1 MTIDILYFDG
11 CPNAAPALA
20 AVREVVRATGVVG
33 VIREIEVKTDEEAAR
48 LRFLGSPTV
57 QVDGVDIEPDARNR
71 TDFSFS
77 CRMFG
82 PSGGAIPKDLLRDAL
97 LLVETKV

>member
-1 MTIDILYFDG
+1 MTIDILYFKG
-11 CPNAAPALA
+11 CPNAEPAFA
-20 AVREVVRATGVVG
+20 AVREVVREMGITAE
-33 VIREIEVKTDEEAAR
+33 IRELEVRTDEEAAR

-57 QVDGVDIEPDARNR
+57 QVDGVDIEPNARNR

-82 PSGGAIPKDLLRDAL
+82 PLGGAIPKDLLRVAL
-97 LLVETKV
+97 LGAGNAP